1 MYQNLTKIK
10 IENYLRSDKLRGPAE
25 HLDCCAGFELLGRA
39 KVDDLH
45 RRVVFLRAHHVLR
58 LEKRFFKREKGGYIS
73 SRLARHVLGFFE
85 RFLKSIQK
93 FLKGFLKRDSK
104 LNCASWSVCKA
115 RPLPLKGFELK
126 VLRLSSH

>member
-10 IENYLRSDKLRGPAE
+10 SENYLRSDKLRGPAE

-58 LEKRFFKREKGGYIS
+58 LEEG
-73 SRLARHVLGFFE
+73 
-85 RFLKSIQK
+85 
-93 FLKGFLKRDSK
+93 
-104 LNCASWSVCKA
+104 
-115 RPLPLKGFELK
+115 ELYF
-126 VLRLSSH
+126 

>member
-10 IENYLRSDKLRGPAE
+10 SENYLRSDKLGGPAE

-58 LEKRFFKREKGGYIS
+58 LEE
-73 SRLARHVLGFFE
+73 
-85 RFLKSIQK
+85 
-93 FLKGFLKRDSK
+93 GFLIGRRGVIFLVGLHGMS
-104 LNCASWSVCKA
+104 
-115 RPLPLKGFELK
+115 
-126 VLRLSSH
+126 